1 MANTAATT
9 PVVLLLFLLCLIQ
22 PGYFFVGDLRLSPTR
37 LLLLA
42 AFVPLLLRLLTG
54 GAGRL
59 RAPDVLLVLFM
70 VWMVVTLLY
79 HHGLERLPY
88 AMISVV
94 ELFGGYLIG
103 RVLVRNIT
111 DFTLFFRYAFWVLVA
126 LSPFVLVEL
135 LTNRNL
141 LQEVSQMLVP
151 TYTKAES
158 SYGRIGLN
166 RVMAGFEHPIL
177 YGLFCAALFGPIL
190 AIHSRRKRPS
200 VALVLFL
207 GFMTF
212 ASLSSA
218 PLLAFA
224 IQLGLMVWAWMT
236 GKRWWLLFGLA
247 ASAYVTIDLLSNRT
261 PVTILINYIT
271 FDPGTAWT
279 RILIWDYGS
288 AEMWRNPIFGIG
300 MNDWTRPGWLTGSV
314 DNFWLVLGMRHGVVG
329 MLLMIGALAS
339 SLWGVMR
346 VRGLNGETAFL
357 RQNYVLALIATYT
370 ALCTVH
376 IWGGSSSFIML
387 MIGAGAWFAD
397 AASHPAVETATLMA
411 KPDAP
416 HPYSRFPSK
425 VRQRTGE
432 MTPYMSRTARM
443 PQPRP
448 ISDD

>member
-346 VRGLNGETAFL
+346 VRGLNGETAIL

-387 MIGAGAWFAD
+387 LIGAGAWFAD